1 MNSGVQM
8 DRSFLDDARAD
19 PSLRPE
25 LQQIIADADV
35 RLVQADA
42 DLAANY
48 PGDRGRRQP
57 VHTVYVPA
65 DKYLPDTAAQWG
77 EHARQV
83 WAEQAPTPAVL
94 TKIFALDGALAERV
108 HERVSAKLA
117 VEPIED
123 LRIDFEDGY
132 GVHEDET
139 QTAVRVAR
147 SLRGT
152 PSPTPFI
159 GVRFKS
165 LESPTRRRGL
175 TTLYCILAEMG
186 SLPAGFLLT
195 LPKVTSVDQ
204 VLAMVQVCDALEKSF
219 DWAPGSIT
227 FEIQIETPQAILGA
241 DGRATVAPMLHAAG
255 KRCTALHYG
264 TYDYSAS
271 LGISAAQQ
279 SLEHPAA
286 DHAKAIMQLAAA
298 GTGVQLSDGSTNVLP
313 IGDADAVRRAWQL
326 SYRLTRR
333 SLERAYHQ
341 GWDMHPG
348 QLPPRFV
355 ANYAFYLSGLDAV
368 LARLAAYLGRAASG
382 FLDEPATAVAMAGFA
397 LRATDC
403 GAAELSD
410 VAAAVGVPAA
420 ELYRLAR
427 RIPPEEHA

>member
-8 DRSFLDDARAD
+8 DRGFLDDARAD

-25 LQQIIADADV
+25 LQRIIADADA
-35 RLVQADA
+35 RLTRADA

-57 VHTVYVPA
+57 VHTVYLPA
-65 DKYLPDTAAQWG
+65 DKYQPDTAAQWG
-77 EHARQV
+77 EQARLI
-83 WAEQAPTPAVL
+83 WTEQAPTPTSLAE
-94 TKIFALDGALAERV
+94 IFALDGALAERV

-132 GVHEDET
+132 GVHDDET
-139 QTAVRVAR
+139 EQAVRVAQ
-147 SLRGT
+147 SLRRT
-152 PSPTPFI
+152 PSATPFI
-159 GVRFKS
+159 GIRFKS
-165 LESPTRRRGL
+165 LEAPTRHRGL
-175 TTLYCILAEMG
+175 TTLHSFLSEMG
-186 SLPAGFLLT
+186 DPPASFLLT
-195 LPKVTSVDQ
+195 LPKVTSVEQ
-204 VLAMVQVCDALEKSF
+204 VNAMVDACAALENAF
-219 DWAPGSIT
+219 GWAPGTIT

-286 DHAKAIMQLAAA
+286 DHAKQIMQLAAA

-313 IGDADAVRRAWQL
+313 IGDADAVRAAWQL

-333 SLERAYHQ
+333 SLERAYYQ

-355 ANYAFYLSGLDAV
+355 ANYAFYLSGLDDA
-368 LARLAAYLGRAASG
+368 LLRLKAYLGRSASG

-410 VAAAVGVPAA
+410 VAAAVGVPAVD
-420 ELYRLAR
+420 LYRLAR
-427 RIPPEEHA
+427 RIPPEGLS